1 MLPEAFLNE
10 LKYRTDIEQVIS
22 RYVQLRR
29 RGRNLTGLCPF
40 HNEKTPSF
48 TVYPDTQSFYCFGCG
63 AGGDAITFVRRMEN
77 LEYIEAVRALA
88 ERVGLEV
95 PDGAVDDGSRQRKA
109 RLLEMNR
116 AAARHFHHNLMADIG
131 REARAYL
138 VGRGLSKSTVIKFGL
153 GFAPESWDDLRDHLR
168 GQGFSDEEM
177 ITAAL
182 ANPGKNGGCY
192 DAFRNRVIFPI
203 IDLRGGVIA
212 FGGRNLGEKGPKYLN
227 SGDTPV
233 FKKSRNLFALGF
245 AKNTKRPELI
255 LCEGYMDV
263 VALHQGGFDN
273 AVATLGTALTAE
285 QARLISGYTK
295 TVVLSYDSDG
305 PGQKATNRAISIFED
320 TGVKV
325 RVLSIPDAKDPDEFI
340 KKFGPE
346 RFELLLEGS
355 AGAVDFEI
363 EKMRRSHDLDTPE
376 GRVGFLQD
384 FVQLLSDI
392 PSPIQREVYL
402 GRVCRE
408 LEVDKQAV
416 TLQLEAALRRKKK
429 GQEKREAR
437 QLLRPFTSGQASART
452 DMEKQKHPK
461 FVLAEERLIA
471 YLIRNPD
478 GWDWVRREVVPE
490 EFISPTDRA
499 IYEAIAGRLSDGLSA
514 DMMSLSPVLEEETMA
529 RLSEILA
536 SPGGENISVRDAED
550 YIRTLKSFYTQKT
563 SEEVGNMGDDDY
575 RDYIASIAKGKGKG
589 K

>member
-48 TVYPDTQSFYCFGCG
+48 TVYPENQSFYCFGCG
-63 AGGDAITFVRRMEN
+63 VGGDAITFVRRMEN
-77 LEYIEAVRALA
+77 LEYMEAVRTLA

-116 AAARHFHHNLMADIG
+116 AAARHFHHNLMSDIG

-153 GFAPESWDDLRDHLR
+153 GFAPGSWDDLRDHLR

-177 ITAAL
+177 IAAAL

-212 FGGRNLGEKGPKYLN
+212 FGGRNLGEQGPKYLN

-355 AGAVDFEI
+355 AEAVDFEI
-363 EKMRRSHDLDTPE
+363 GKLKKSHDLDTPE

-384 FVQLLSDI
+384 FVRLLSDI

-416 TLQLEAALRRKKK
+416 TMQLEAALRRKKK

-437 QLLRPFTSGQASART
+437 QLRPFTSGQASART
-452 DMEKQKHPK
+452 DIEKQKHPK

-478 GWDWVRREVVPE
+478 GWEWVRREVMAE

-499 IYEAIAGRLSDGLSA
+499 IYEAMASRFSDGLAA
-514 DMMSLSPVLEEETMA
+514 DMMSLSAVLTEEA
-529 RLSEILA
+529 ISRLSEILA
-536 SPGGENISVRDAED
+536 SPGGENISVGDAED

-563 SEEVGNMGDDDY
+563 SEEVGNMGDQDFS
-575 RDYIASIAKGKGKG
+575 DYIASIAKRKGK
-589 K
+589 

>member
-40 HNEKTPSF
+40 HAEKTPSF
-48 TVYPDTQSFYCFGCG
+48 TVYPETQSFYCFGCG
-63 AGGDAITFVRRMEN
+63 AGGDAITFVKRMEN
-77 LEYIEAVRALA
+77 LEYLEAVRTLA
-88 ERVGLEV
+88 ERAGLAV
-95 PDGAVDDGSRQRKA
+95 PDGTADDGSRQRKA
-109 RLLEMNR
+109 RILELNR
-116 AAARHFHHNLMADIG
+116 AAARHFHQNLMSDIG

-138 VGRGLSKSTVIKFGL
+138 VGRGLSKSTVVKFGL
-153 GFAPESWDDLRDHLR
+153 GYAPESWDDLRDHLR
-168 GQGFSDEEM
+168 GQGFSEEEM
-177 ITAAL
+177 LSAAL
-182 ANPGKNGGCY
+182 VNPGRNGGCY

-203 IDLRGGVIA
+203 IDLRGGVVA
-212 FGGRNLGEKGPKYLN
+212 FGGRNLGEHGPKYLN
-227 SGDTPV
+227 SSDTPV
-233 FKKSRNLFALGF
+233 FKKSRNLFALNFSKG
-245 AKNTKRPELI
+245 TKRPELI

-263 VALHQGGFDN
+263 VSLHQGGFDN
-273 AVATLGTALTAE
+273 AVATLGTALTPE
-285 QARLISGYTK
+285 QARLIGSYTK

-305 PGQKATNRAISIFED
+305 PGQKATNRAIGIFEE

-355 AGAVDFEI
+355 AGAIDFEV
-363 EKMRRSHDLDTPE
+363 EKLRRAHDMETPE

-384 FVQLLSDI
+384 FVRLLADI

-416 TLQLEAALRRKKK
+416 TLQLQDTLRRKKK

-437 QLLRPFTSGQASART
+437 QLRPFTAAQASART
-452 DMEKQKHPK
+452 DMEKQKYPK

-478 GWDWVRREVVPE
+478 GWEWLRRELTAE
-490 EFISPTDRA
+490 EFISATDRA
-499 IYEAIAGRLSDGLSA
+499 IYEAVAARLSDGLAA
-514 DMMSLSPVLEEETMA
+514 DMMSLSPLLKEEELA

-536 SPGGENISVRDAED
+536 SPGGENILPREAED
-550 YIRTLKSFYTQKT
+550 YIDTLKSFHTQKT
-563 SEEVGNMGDDDY
+563 NQEVGNMGLDDY
-575 RDYIASIAKGKGKG
+575 RDYIASIAKGKK
-589 K
+589 

>member
-40 HNEKTPSF
+40 HAEKTPSF
-48 TVYPDTQSFYCFGCG
+48 TVYPETQSFYCFGCG
-63 AGGDAITFVRRMEN
+63 AGGDAITFVKRMEN
-77 LEYIEAVRALA
+77 LEYMEAVRTLA
-88 ERVGLEV
+88 ERAGLAV
-95 PDGAVDDGSRQRKA
+95 PDNTVDDGSRQRKA
-109 RLLEMNR
+109 RILELNR
-116 AAARHFHHNLMADIG
+116 AAARHFHQNLMSDTG

-138 VGRGLSKSTVIKFGL
+138 VGRGLTKATVVRFGI
-153 GFAPESWDDLRDHLR
+153 GYAPESWDDLRNHLR

-177 ITAAL
+177 IAAAL
-182 ANPGKNGGCY
+182 ENPGKNGGCY
-192 DAFRNRVIFPI
+192 DSFRNRVIFPI

-212 FGGRNLGEKGPKYLN
+212 FGGRNLGENGPKYLN

-233 FKKSRNLFALGF
+233 FKKSRSLFALNF

-273 AVATLGTALTAE
+273 AVATLGTALTPD
-285 QARLISGYTK
+285 QARLISSYTK

-305 PGQKATNRAISIFED
+305 PGQKATNRAIAIFEE

-325 RVLSIPDAKDPDEFI
+325 RVLSIPDAKDPDEFL

-355 AGAVDFEI
+355 AGALDFEI
-363 EKMRRSHDLDTPE
+363 EKLRRAHDMETPE

-384 FVQLLSDI
+384 FVRLLSDI

-437 QLLRPFTSGQASART
+437 QLRPFTSTQTSAKT
-452 DMEKQKHPK
+452 DMEKQKYPK
-461 FVLAEERLIA
+461 FVLAEERIIA

-478 GWDWVRREVVPE
+478 GWEWLRREVHGE
-490 EFISPTDRA
+490 EFISATDRA
-499 IYEAIAGRLSDGLSA
+499 IYEAVAARLSDGFAA
-514 DMMSLSPVLEEETMA
+514 DMMSLSPLLREEELA

-536 SPGGENISVRDAED
+536 SPGGENISAKEAED
-550 YIRTLKSFYTQKT
+550 YIGTLKSFHTQKT
-563 SEEVGNMGDDDY
+563 NEEVSNMGNDDY
-575 RDYIASIAKGKGKG
+575 RDYIASIAKGKK
-589 K
+589 

>member
-1 MLPEAFLNE
+1 MLPESFLNE

-40 HNEKTPSF
+40 HAEKTPSF
-48 TVYPDTQSFYCFGCG
+48 TVYPETQSFYCFGCG
-63 AGGDAITFVRRMEN
+63 AGGDAITFVKRMEN
-77 LEYIEAVRALA
+77 LEYMEAVRTLA
-88 ERVGLEV
+88 ERAGLAMPE
-95 PDGAVDDGSRQRKA
+95 DAADDGSRHRKA
-109 RLLEMNR
+109 RILELNR
-116 AAARHFHHNLMADIG
+116 AAARHFHHNLMSDIG

-138 VGRGLSKSTVIKFGL
+138 VGRGLSKATVVKFGI
-153 GFAPESWDDLRDHLR
+153 GFAPESWDDLRNHLR
-168 GQGFSDEEM
+168 SQGFSDEEM
-177 ITAAL
+177 IAAAL

-212 FGGRNLGEKGPKYLN
+212 FGGRNLGENGPKYLN

-233 FKKSRNLFALGF
+233 FKKSRNLFALNF

-263 VALHQGGFDN
+263 VSVHQRGFDN
-273 AVATLGTALTAE
+273 AVATLGTALTPE
-285 QARLISGYTK
+285 QARLISSYTK

-325 RVLSIPDAKDPDEFI
+325 RVLSIPDAKDPDEFL

-355 AGAVDFEI
+355 AGAVDFEV
-363 EKMRRSHDLDTPE
+363 EKLRRSHDMDTPE

-384 FVQLLSDI
+384 FVRLMADI

-402 GRVCRE
+402 SRVCRE

-416 TLQLEAALRRKKK
+416 ALQLEAALRRKRK
-429 GQEKREAR
+429 GEQKREAR
-437 QLLRPFTSGQASART
+437 QLRPFTAGLASART
-452 DMEKQKHPK
+452 DLEKQKYPK

-471 YLIRNPD
+471 YLVRNPD
-478 GWDWVRREVVPE
+478 GWEWVRREVVPE

-499 IYEAIAGRLSDGLSA
+499 IYEAVAGRLSDGLSA
-514 DMMSLSPVLEEETMA
+514 DMMGLSPVLGEDAMA

-550 YIRTLKSFYTQKT
+550 YIRTLKSFHTQKT
-563 SEEVGNMGDDDY
+563 SEEVGNMGEEDL
-575 RDYIASIAKGKGKG
+575 RDYIASIAKGKGSR
-589 K
+589 